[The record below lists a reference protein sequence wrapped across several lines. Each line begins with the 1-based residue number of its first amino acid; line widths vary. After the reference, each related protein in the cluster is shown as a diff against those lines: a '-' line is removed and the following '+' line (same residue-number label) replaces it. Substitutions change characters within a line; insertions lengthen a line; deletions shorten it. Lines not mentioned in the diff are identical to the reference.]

1 MCNCVGGAQVAV
13 ANGVI
18 ILLIYAE
25 KYKDGAKYFQIVA
38 NALLHNVKGASCSAG
53 GLIYCEILY
62 PLQNVQMV

>member
-1 MCNCVGGAQVAV
+1 MCNCVGGAQVA
-13 ANGVI
+13 NGVI
-18 ILLIYAE
+18 YAA

-38 NALLHNVKGASCSAG
+38 NALLHTVKGASFSAG